1 MRLHSL
7 SSPHLLR
14 LLLLLFTLATG
25 FSGQR
30 SFGQAQNTGELSGQV
45 TDPAHALVPGAA
57 VTLTSEDR
65 GTVLQGTTNSAGG
78 YAFNDVAV
86 GSYTLTITAPGFSTF
101 VLHRVTIDSD
111 TRLRMDAQLKQG
123 SVSTDVV
130 VRANAVAVDTQTAT
144 IGQIIDNQLVEN
156 LPVDGN
162 NIVALAAILPGV
174 ISVNAPTTFTDE
186 NGGPTLV
193 ANGAR
198 SNSNLF
204 LFDGL
209 LWNNLYLNTGIN
221 YPNHAAIAQ
230 VSVQLNNFSA
240 QYGRNAGAIMNVVSL
255 GGGNTIH
262 GQLFLHVIN
271 SMFDAK
277 NYSYALKP
285 PQSTYQYGGAI
296 GGAIKKDRLFYE
308 AEYQGLTGFT
318 AVQAAS
324 ETLSL
329 AERGLEPDGITPRP
343 CTLAQFA
350 GMTCAYFGG
359 DALPGQSI
367 STLVYNPVVATSNSS
382 FGTIPNTA
390 ISQLQSTWLATGHAG
405 TSPCVTMLKS
415 LNNSYLTTAEVPNIC
430 FDPVMQNIINR
441 GYIPVPTEAQPGTSQ
456 YLATPF
462 ETPRPQREYGGF
474 LRGDWVITPRH
485 SLELRYYKTENS
497 DFTANGQGS
506 ANLGVP
512 TYEVDANAAFITAA
526 SIGETAQLSSNLV
539 NVVKVGYK
547 RYDYQ
552 VYPTDTTTLGALGA
566 NYTYPGYPSL
576 PIINVNTRFKLGA
589 TSAAYTHS
597 VNQNIEAFDNVSYVH
612 GNHNLQIGADYLR
625 MQYLKILANP
635 GTFNFY
641 GNPGYTYLQGSDAI
655 MGLIYSESVGNQANI
670 AAIQHALYL
679 YAEDTWRASARL
691 TLDLGIRYELP
702 WMWFQPDGKAATFIN
717 GYQSVKFPT
726 APAGEAFVGD
736 PGVSRS
742 LTGTD
747 YTNLSPRVGLAYD
760 VFGNGKTAIR
770 AGFGTF
776 YDAIPATV
784 VGATE
789 PYTYSAY
796 YQTPSGSL
804 TDPLL
809 GQSAIPTPYNGGTA
823 QFTTP
828 YSIIY
833 PGKNY
838 KNAYTIGVNFGFQQ
852 QVNSSGILEVNY
864 IGRYSRHQM
873 IPLDR
878 NEAIVDCSGTYYQ
891 ANPTTYC
898 PGGLSVTPLEPY
910 PVPADGSALLG
921 TYAQRV
927 RYPGYNYGG
936 GGVVDLVPE
945 ATANYNAFQINYR
958 QRSFKNLT
966 VLTNYT
972 YSRTLDE
979 QTALSV
985 SNSTPYVD
993 NIALQYAPSDQN
1005 ATHIFNLG
1013 FTLRSPLITT
1023 GERWVRATLNDWSF
1037 NGIYNARSG
1046 QPVNLTFGGDYSG
1059 TDEPNQRVYLIPGM
1073 SPTLPTDRHRV
1084 DRIQEWFNTAAFEK
1098 PPLYGTWGNV
1108 GRNSIIGPSYISA
1121 NLSIMR
1127 NVSLNRYR
1135 EGMHAQIRAESFNLF
1150 NTVNLGQPN
1159 SVYSAGSS
1167 TFGVVTA
1174 GSPVNENRR
1183 IQFGLI
1189 IYY

>member
-1 MRLHSL
+1 MRLRFLPFPHLVSL
-7 SSPHLLR
+7 S
-14 LLLLLFTLATG
+14 LLLFLLVLT

-30 SFGQAQNTGELSGQV
+30 CFGQAQNTGELSGQV
-45 TDPAHALVPGAA
+45 TDSAHALVPGAS
-57 VTLTSEDR
+57 VSLTSEDR
-65 GTVLQGTTNSAGG
+65 GTILHGTTNGAGG
-78 YAFNDVAV
+78 YVFNDVAV
-86 GSYTLTITAPGFSTF
+86 GSYTLEISASGFSTF
-101 VLHRVTIDSD
+101 VSHHVTIDSD
-111 TRLRMDAQLKQG
+111 TRLRMDAELKQG
-123 SVSTDVV
+123 SLSTDVV
-130 VRANAVAVDTQTAT
+130 VRANAAAVDTQSAT
-144 IGQIIDNQLVEN
+144 ISQIIDNQLVEN

-174 ISVNAPTTFTDE
+174 ISVNAPSTFTDE

-277 NYSYALKP
+277 NFSQDLKP
-285 PQSTYQYGGAI
+285 PQSTYQFGGAI
-296 GGAIKKDRLFYE
+296 GGAIKKDKLFYE
-308 AEYQGLTGFT
+308 AEYQGLTGYT
-318 AVQAAS
+318 SNQANA

-329 AERGLEPDGITPRP
+329 AERGLKPDGTPRT
-343 CTLAQFA
+343 CVSSQFA
-350 GMTCAYFGG
+350 GMTCANFAT
-359 DALPGQSI
+359 DFKPIPPGTTPPAGTPTSI
-367 STLVYNPVVATSNSS
+367 QNLVYNPVVATSNTVY
-382 FGTIPNTA
+382 GTIPNTA
-390 ISQLQSTWLATGHAG
+390 ITQLQSTWQAEGNTG
-405 TSPCVTMLKS
+405 TSPCITLLKS
-415 LNNSYLTTAEVPNIC
+415 LNNSYLPNAEVPSIC
-430 FDPVMQNIINR
+430 FDPVMQAVINR
-441 GYIPVPTEAQPGTSQ
+441 GYMPLPTTNLGNPQ
-456 YLATPF
+456 YLFASAQTL
-462 ETPRPQREYGGF
+462 RPQREFGGF
-474 LRGDWVITPRH
+474 LRGDWIITPRH
-485 SLELRYYKTENS
+485 SLELRYYKTDNS
-497 DFTANGQGS
+497 DFTANGSNNQS
-506 ANLGVP
+506 VGVS
-512 TYEVDANAAFITAA
+512 TYEVDANAAYITAA

-552 VYPTDTTTLGALGA
+552 VYPTDTTTLGGLGA
-566 NYTYPGYPSL
+566 NYTYPGYQSL
-576 PIINVNTRFKLGA
+576 PTINVNTRFTLGSS
-589 TSAAYTHS
+589 SAAYTHS
-597 VNQNIEAFDNVSYVH
+597 INQNIEAFDNVSYVH

-635 GTFNFY
+635 GRFNFE
-641 GNPGYTYLQGSDAI
+641 GNPGFSYLQGSDTI
-655 MGLIYSESVGNQANI
+655 MGLLYSETVGNQANI

-679 YAEDTWRASARL
+679 YGEDTWRATARL
-691 TLDLGIRYELP
+691 TLNLGIRYELP

-747 YTNLSPRVGLAYD
+747 YTNLSPRLGLAYD

-796 YQTPSGSL
+796 YQTPNGSL

-878 NEAIVDCSGTYYQ
+878 NEAIVDCSGAYYQ

-898 PGGLSVTPLEPY
+898 PGGPRVTPLEPY

-979 QTALSV
+979 QTAL
-985 SNSTPYVD
+985 
-993 NIALQYAPSDQN
+993 
-1005 ATHIFNLG
+1005 
-1013 FTLRSPLITT
+1013 
-1023 GERWVRATLNDWSF
+1023 
-1037 NGIYNARSG
+1037 
-1046 QPVNLTFGGDYSG
+1046 
-1059 TDEPNQRVYLIPGM
+1059 
-1073 SPTLPTDRHRV
+1073 
-1084 DRIQEWFNTAAFEK
+1084 
-1098 PPLYGTWGNV
+1098 
-1108 GRNSIIGPSYISA
+1108 
-1121 NLSIMR
+1121 
-1127 NVSLNRYR
+1127 
-1135 EGMHAQIRAESFNLF
+1135 
-1150 NTVNLGQPN
+1150 
-1159 SVYSAGSS
+1159 
-1167 TFGVVTA
+1167 
-1174 GSPVNENRR
+1174 
-1183 IQFGLI
+1183 
-1189 IYY
+1189 

>member
-1 MRLHSL
+1 MHLRSAAF
-7 SSPHLLR
+7 PHLIR
-14 LLLLLFTLATG
+14 LLLLLSLLVIG
-25 FSGQR
+25 LPGQR
-30 SFGQAQNTGELSGQV
+30 CFGQAQNTGELSGQV
-45 TDPAHALVPGAA
+45 TDPSHALVPGAS
-57 VTLTSEDR
+57 VNLTSEDR
-65 GTVLQGTTNSAGG
+65 GTVMHETTNSAGG
-78 YAFNDVAV
+78 YVFNDVAV
-86 GSYTLTITAPGFSTF
+86 GSYTLEISATGFSTF
-101 VLHRVTIDSD
+101 TSHHVTIDSD
-111 TRLRMDAQLKQG
+111 TRLRMDAELKQG
-123 SVSTDVV
+123 SLATDVE

-144 IGQIIDNQLVEN
+144 VSQIIDNQLVEN

-240 QYGRNAGAIMNVVSL
+240 QYGRNAGSIYNVVSQS
-255 GGGNTIH
+255 GGNTIH
-262 GQLFLHVIN
+262 GQVFLHVIN

-277 NYSYALKP
+277 NFTQDLKP

-296 GGAIKKDRLFYE
+296 GGAIKKDKLFYE
-308 AEYQGLTGFT
+308 AEYQSLTGYT
-318 AVQAAS
+318 SNQSNA
-324 ETLSL
+324 ETLSQ
-329 AERGLEPDGITPRP
+329 AERGLNADGTPRTCVSP
-343 CTLAQFA
+343 QFA
-350 GMTCAYFGG
+350 GMTCASFAG
-359 DALPGQSI
+359 DAVAGASV
-367 STLVYNPVVATSNSS
+367 STLVYNPVIATSNSS
-382 FGTIPNTA
+382 FGTQPNIA
-390 ISQLQSTWLATGHAG
+390 ISQLQSTWLATGHTG
-405 TSPCVTMLKS
+405 TSPCVTL
-415 LNNSYLTTAEVPNIC
+415 LVGLGNSYMPNAEVPSVC
-430 FDPVMQNIINR
+430 FDPVIQAVISR
-441 GYIPVPTEAQPGTSQ
+441 GYIPLPTTNLGTGQ
-456 YLATPF
+456 YLFATAQ
-462 ETPRPQREYGGF
+462 TPRPQREYGGF
-474 LRGDWVITPRH
+474 VRGDWVITPKH
-485 SLELRYYKTENS
+485 QLELRYYKTENS
-497 DFTANGQGS
+497 DFTANGSNSQS
-506 ANLGVP
+506 VGVS
-512 TYEVDANAAFITAA
+512 TYDVDANAAFITAA
-526 SIGETAQLSSNLV
+526 SIGKTAQLSPNLV
-539 NVVKVGYK
+539 NVAKVGYK

-552 VYPTDTTTLGALGA
+552 VYPTDTTTLAGLGA
-566 NYTYPGYPSL
+566 TYTYPGYPSL
-576 PIINVNTRFKLGA
+576 PVINVNTRFTLGSA
-589 TSAAYTHS
+589 SAAYTHS

-612 GNHNLQIGADYLR
+612 NNHNVQAGVDYLR

-635 GTFNFY
+635 GRFNFY

-655 MGLIYSESVGNQANI
+655 MGLLYSETVGNQANV

-679 YAEDTWRASARL
+679 YAQDTWRVSARL

-702 WMWFQPDGKAATFIN
+702 WMWYQPDGKAATYIN
-717 GYQSVKFPT
+717 GYQSIKFPN
-726 APAGEAFVGD
+726 APAGEGFVGD
-736 PGVSRS
+736 PGVPRG

-747 YTNLSPRVGLAYD
+747 YSNASPRVGIAYD
-760 VFGNGKTAIR
+760 VFGDGKTAIR

-776 YDAIPATV
+776 YDAIPATI

-796 YQTPSGSL
+796 YQTPNGSI

-809 GQSAIPTPYNGGTA
+809 GEPPIPAPYDGGTA

-828 YSIIY
+828 YSIIS
-833 PGKNY
+833 PDRNY
-838 KNAYTIGVNFGFQQ
+838 KNSYTIGVNFGFQQ
-852 QVNSSGILEVNY
+852 QINRSGILEANY

-878 NEAIVDCSGTYYQ
+878 NEAVVDCSGVYFQ
-891 ANPTTYC
+891 ANPTLYC
-898 PGGLSVTPLEPY
+898 PSNDWNNLLS
-910 PVPADGSALLG
+910 

-936 GGVVDLVPE
+936 QGVVDLVSE

-966 VLTNYT
+966 ILTNYT
-972 YSRTLDE
+972 YSRTLDQ

-1013 FTLRSPLITT
+1013 FTLRSPTVTT
-1023 GERWVRATLNDWSF
+1023 GERWVRAALNSWSF

-1046 QPVNLTFGGDYSG
+1046 QPVNLTFGGDESG
-1059 TDEPNQRVYLIPGM
+1059 TDEPNQRVYLKPGM
-1073 SPTLPTDRHRV
+1073 SPTLPKNRPRSA
-1084 DRIQEWFNTAAFEK
+1084 RIQEWFNTAAFAK
-1098 PPLYGTWGNV
+1098 PALGTWGNV

-1127 NVSLNRYR
+1127 DVPLSRYR
-1135 EGMHAQIRAESFNLF
+1135 EGMHAQFRAESFNLF

-1159 SVYSAGSS
+1159 SVFSAGST
-1167 TFGVVTA
+1167 TFGSITS
-1174 GSPVNENRR
+1174 GGNNENRR
-1183 IQFGLI
+1183 VQFGLI
-1189 IYY
+1189 VYY